1 MTMDLETYV
10 VLAGGRR
17 SPDSVPVRV
26 TGDEELAAKVLAALA
41 VTP

>member
-1 MTMDLETYV
+1 MDLETYV

-17 SPDSVPVRV
+17 APEDVDVSV
-26 TGDEELAAKVLAALA
+26 TGDDALGRRVLAAMA

>member
-1 MTMDLETYV
+1 MDLETYV

-17 SPDSVPVRV
+17 DPADVEVTI
-26 TGDEELAAKVLAALA
+26 TGDEDLGRRVLAVMA